1 VVLARAG
8 VAGDALHARV
18 RGVVHALP
26 LLAIRVPRGVRV
38 LLLELLRR
46 VAVQVAFG
54 KEPNLMK
61 QFVSLGEDLG
71 QLDGIQLVQPPR
83 RGDLLAELRLP
94 EQHRLFQAEPDA
106 LEVQLQLAAALGV
119 AVQSAAFESKP

>member
-1 VVLARAG
+1 L
-8 VAGDALHARV
+8 
-18 RGVVHALP
+18 
-26 LLAIRVPRGVRV
+26 
-38 LLLELLRR
+38 
-46 VAVQVAFG
+46 
-54 KEPNLMK
+54 K
-61 QFVSLGEDLG
+61 QFVSL
-71 QLDGIQLVQPPR
+71 DGIWVNWIQRVQPH